1 MSCQNDNLDSTQL
14 SIIGNYIP
22 PRRVKLAFLRLYS
35 LGVAGRRLLSNPK
48 AGQLLGHGL
57 SELGV
62 RHRVHDGV
70 NAACSLC

>member
-1 MSCQNDNLDSTQL
+1 M

-22 PRRVKLAFLRLYS
+22 PSHLRRRRRVKLAFLRLYG
-35 LGVAGRRLLSNPK
+35 LGVAGRWLLSNPE

-62 RHRVHDGV
+62 RNRVHDGV
-70 NAACSLC
+70 NAARSLC